1 MYTVNFRQFGAWR
14 YTLPAGGTVSDFFSA
29 LGVSGGPYDIDAHGP
44 DGFLRGYKGDVRTWT
59 NSGKGHPEVASVEA
73 PDGVR
78 ITLSNAGSQPVVFTI
93 GANTAFGASGSAP
106 VAVTVAPGASAQK
119 VLAPTAAGRYDYAV
133 TADTGDGFER
143 RFAGRLQP

>member
-14 YTLPAGGTVSDFFSA
+14 YTLPVGGTVSDFFSA

-44 DGFLRGYKGDVRTWT
+44 DGFLRGYQGDVRTW
-59 NSGKGHPEVASVEA
+59 SDPAKGHPEVASVET

-78 ITLSNAGSQPVVFTI
+78 ITLTNQGGKPVVFTI
-93 GANTAFGASGSAP
+93 GANSAFGAAGSTPAT
-106 VAVTVAPGASAQK
+106 VTVAPGGSAEA
-119 VLAPTAAGRYDYAV
+119 VLAPTAAGRYDYTV
-133 TADTGDGFER
+133 TADTADAFAR